1 MATALS
7 RPVPTNFW
15 IRPDINEEY
24 TLDDKLLYIYLIT
37 NEHFQQHAIYRLSKN
52 MMRVELG
59 MDKDRFNQAF
69 NNLENKFRAIKYSEK
84 TKEVAIL
91 DYYSFGILKG
101 GKPLNDC
108 FENLGKK
115 VDDFTLLKA
124 IYERSLN
131 IIDDREA
138 FKTVMKMVGDK
149 LESVGLL
156 GENSESANNSEL
168 KPQFIDDDD
177 LPF

>member
-24 TLDDKLLYIYLIT
+24 TLDEKLLYIYLIT
-37 NEHFQQHAIYRLSKN
+37 NEHFQQHAIYKLSKN
-52 MMRVELG
+52 MMMIELG
-59 MDKDRFNQAF
+59 MDKDKFNQAF
-69 NNLENKFRAIKYSEK
+69 DNLENKYKVIKYSEV
-84 TKEVAIL
+84 TREVAIL

-115 VDDFTLLKA
+115 VEDFTLLRA
-124 IYERSLN
+124 IYDRSLK
-131 IIDDREA
+131 IMDDREA
-138 FKTVMKMVGDK
+138 FKTVMKMVK
-149 LESVGLL
+149 EMLISVGQL
-156 GENSESANNSEL
+156 EVDSSE
-168 KPQFIDDDD
+168 DDYDD
-177 LPF
+177 GLPFD